1 MGQPGTELH
10 VVPADLVKHAGAL
23 EHAADDLGTAKS
35 AGSTVR
41 LDAGAYGQLCG
52 FMPALLGQLADRV
65 LDTLAAGELSLR
77 DTGDKLREVAEAY
90 QISDEQASQD
100 VTAAGGPR

>member
-10 VVPADLVKHAGAL
+10 VVPADLVKHAGQL
-23 EHAADDLGTAKS
+23 EHGADELGTAKS
-35 AGSTVR
+35 AGDQVR

-52 FMPALLGQLADRV
+52 FMPALIGKLADRV
-65 LDTLAAGELSLR
+65 LDTLSAGELSLR

-90 QISDEQASQD
+90 QISDEQAGQ
-100 VTAAGGPR
+100 VVAAAGGQP